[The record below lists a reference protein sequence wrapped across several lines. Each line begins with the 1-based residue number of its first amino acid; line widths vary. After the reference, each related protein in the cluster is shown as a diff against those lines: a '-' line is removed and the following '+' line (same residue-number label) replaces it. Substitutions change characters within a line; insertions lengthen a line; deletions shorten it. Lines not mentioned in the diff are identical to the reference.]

1 MEAHMDGSVH
11 VPDPGDPAEAL
22 AAVVALRRLAEQ
34 LEFAAV
40 DEAIAQGWSWA
51 DVAAALGVTRKA
63 AHKRHARRTRS
74 TAPGRSR

>member
-1 MEAHMDGSVH
+1 MSGSVM

-40 DEAIAQGWSWA
+40 AEAIAQGWSWA
-51 DVAAALGVTRKA
+51 QVAESLGVTRQA
-63 AHKRHARRTRS
+63 AHKRHAHRVQPATEKE
-74 TAPGRSR
+74 SR